1 MIGFVGTGGGCPGAG
16 LDGGYGPPMGGKIPD
31 QFGDDTAAVEP
42 PDKRRQMT
50 KADLIS
56 KVAETTENT
65 KTDCDAILST
75 AFNAIAEEL
84 KTGGTF
90 AWPQFGKFE
99 VVIRAARK
107 GVNPATK
114 QPIEIP
120 QTTAVKFK
128 AALALK
134 TGVKG

>member
-1 MIGFVGTGGGCPGAG
+1 
-16 LDGGYGPPMGGKIPD
+16 
-31 QFGDDTAAVEP
+31 
-42 PDKRRQMT
+42 MT

-75 AFNAIAEEL
+75 AFNVIAEEL
-84 KTGGTF
+84 KTGGSF

-107 GVNPATK
+107 GVNPAT
-114 QPIEIP
+114 E
-120 QTTAVKFK
+120 TAHRDPADHGSQVQGSPGAQDRSQGIAKR
-128 AALALK
+128 
-134 TGVKG
+134 